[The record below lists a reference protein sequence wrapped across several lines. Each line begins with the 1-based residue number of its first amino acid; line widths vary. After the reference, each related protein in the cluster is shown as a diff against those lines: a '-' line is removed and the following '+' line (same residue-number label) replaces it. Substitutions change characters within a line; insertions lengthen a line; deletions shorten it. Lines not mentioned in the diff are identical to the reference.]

1 MMKYL
6 KIFAIFLL
14 VVIAVTSITSM
25 VLPAKQRVERVII
38 INVPVSAAYQQL
50 IKLENFNRWAV
61 WNQQDSSIKNTLAG
75 TDGTVGASSSW
86 AGHPEISGEGKIVI
100 ASLRPNRKIVHDLTF
115 IKPAKGAAQSE
126 LILEEI
132 NAGTTKL
139 TWEFDLTTPRPWN
152 ILNLF
157 SSMDKKMGK
166 DFEKGL
172 DNMKAAIEKMTTTMH
187 AKAYDVKTINFPA
200 SAFATIRQQI
210 KWSDM
215 VSFYAQQLPK
225 VYEEVQKVNAAP
237 GIPSGLF
244 YEWDEKSQ
252 LTDLAVAI
260 PVPIGTK
267 MENNTIQVVN
277 IPASKA
283 VFVDYS
289 GAYDKIQ
296 EAYNSIRK
304 YLADNNL
311 KEKTPAIE
319 QYITDPAKEK
329 DTTKWKTKIVF
340 LVE

>member
-1 MMKYL
+1 
-6 KIFAIFLL
+6 
-14 VVIAVTSITSM
+14 
-25 VLPAKQRVERVII
+25 
-38 INVPVSAAYQQL
+38 
-50 IKLENFNRWAV
+50 
-61 WNQQDSSIKNTLAG
+61 
-75 TDGTVGASSSW
+75 
-86 AGHPEISGEGKIVI
+86 
-100 ASLRPNRKIVHDLTF
+100 
-115 IKPAKGAAQSE
+115 
-126 LILEEI
+126 
-132 NAGTTKL
+132 
-139 TWEFDLTTPRPWN
+139 
-152 ILNLF
+152 
-157 SSMDKKMGK
+157 
-166 DFEKGL
+166 
-172 DNMKAAIEKMTTTMH
+172 MKAAIEKMTTTMH
-187 AKAYDVKTINFPA
+187 AKAYDVKTMNFPA
-200 SAFATIRQQI
+200 SSFATIRQQI
-210 KWSDM
+210 KWNDI
-215 VSFYAQQLPK
+215 VSFYAQQFPK
-225 VYEEVQKVNAAP
+225 VYEEVQKINAAP

-289 GAYDKIQ
+289 GAYEKMQ

-329 DTTKWKTKIVF
+329 DTTKWMTKIVF